1 MAGIFRLNSGPESMQ
16 ITRFLPKSSVMA
28 ISFMAIV
35 ATLVAT
41 MLTAC
46 AVDRTEKDLYQRLGG
61 EQGVDRL
68 VATLLDEVYADERIA
83 FLFEDSDRDNLH
95 AVIVEQIC
103 AETGGPCTYQGL
115 DMRAAH
121 SGLDI
126 RHDEFDA
133 FVEDLIIAMERRGI
147 STPAQ
152 NRLLAIFAPMR
163 EKVVFQ

>member
-1 MAGIFRLNSGPESMQ
+1 MRLAITLLKYAAAALALLFLVGCAGGSPD
-16 ITRFLPKSSVMA
+16 KA
-28 ISFMAIV
+28 
-35 ATLVAT
+35 
-41 MLTAC
+41 
-46 AVDRTEKDLYQRLGG
+46 LYRQLGG

-68 VATLLDEVYADERIA
+68 VTALLDEVYA
-83 FLFEDSDRDNLH
+83 
-95 AVIVEQIC
+95 
-103 AETGGPCTYQGL
+103 GGPCTYQGL

-133 FVEDLIIAMERRGI
+133 FVEDLIIAMERSGI
-147 STPAQ
+147 ATPAQ

>member
-1 MAGIFRLNSGPESMQ
+1 MRICVEPVKLMLAALFVLVLAGCAGTSQGRGADE
-16 ITRFLPKSSVMA
+16 
-28 ISFMAIV
+28 
-35 ATLVAT
+35 TL
-41 MLTAC
+41 
-46 AVDRTEKDLYQRLGG
+46 YNRLGG
-61 EQGVDRL
+61 EPGVDRL
-68 VATLLDEVYADERIA
+68 VATLLDEVYADRRIA
-83 FLFEDSDRDNLH
+83 FLFEDSDRENLH

-133 FVEDLIIAMERRGI
+133 FVEDLIVAMERIGI
-147 STPAQ
+147 ATTAQ

>member
-1 MAGIFRLNSGPESMQ
+1 MASNPLKYAFAALC
-16 ITRFLPKSSVMA
+16 LLV
-28 ISFMAIV
+28 
-35 ATLVAT
+35 LVA
-41 MLTAC
+41 C
-46 AVDRTEKDLYQRLGG
+46 AGGNPGNNLYQRLGG

-68 VATLLDEVYADERIA
+68 VEELLDEVYADRRIA
-83 FLFEDSDRDNLH
+83 FLFEDSNRANLH
-95 AVIVEQIC
+95 SVIVEQIC
-103 AETGGPCTYQGL
+103 AESGGPCTYQGL

-133 FVEDLIIAMERRGI
+133 FVENLIVAMERIGVP
-147 STPAQ
+147 TPAQ

>member
-1 MAGIFRLNSGPESMQ
+1 MRNARTSLKFAL
-16 ITRFLPKSSVMA
+16 A
-28 ISFMAIV
+28 A
-35 ATLVAT
+35 LVASI
-41 MLTAC
+41 LVAC
-46 AVDRTEKDLYQRLGG
+46 AGGRADDSLYQRLGG

-68 VATLLDEVYADERIA
+68 VEELLDEVYADRRIA
-83 FLFEDSDRDNLH
+83 FLFEGSDRLNLH
-95 AVIVEQIC
+95 AVIVEQVC

-133 FVEDLIIAMERRGI
+133 FVEDLIVAMERMGVA
-147 STPAQ
+147 TPTQ

>member
-1 MAGIFRLNSGPESMQ
+1 MPNARTTLKSALAA
-16 ITRFLPKSSVMA
+16 FLA
-28 ISFMAIV
+28 
-35 ATLVAT
+35 LVLA
-41 MLTAC
+41 AC
-46 AVDRTEKDLYQRLGG
+46 AGGRADDSLYQRLGG

-68 VATLLDEVYADERIA
+68 VEELLDEVYADTRIA
-83 FLFEDSDRDNLH
+83 FLFEGSDRDNLH

-103 AETGGPCTYQGL
+103 AETGGPCTYEGL

-133 FVEDLIIAMERRGI
+133 FVEDLIVAMERMGVA
-147 STPAQ
+147 TPVQ